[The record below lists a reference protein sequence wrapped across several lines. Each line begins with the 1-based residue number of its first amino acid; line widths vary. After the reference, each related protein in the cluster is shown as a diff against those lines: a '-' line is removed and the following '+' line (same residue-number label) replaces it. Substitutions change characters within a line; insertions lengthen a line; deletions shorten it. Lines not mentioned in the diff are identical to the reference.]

1 MAVPY
6 TRRMLTQRIWKH
18 VSNGFPTDSYS
29 TSTNEIN
36 LYIDASIAYQIKGLA
51 YENAK
56 VDGTLVVPEGFLMTS
71 QLTGLKQDL
80 NTGYWTVALP
90 QPPLSL
96 PLGYSITQVYFVNRQ
111 SKRQN
116 AYPLKVKRAAYR
128 DNMPKPQGVLYQI
141 ENGTLILQATNNF
154 PLSEQTCF
162 VQMPINRGT
171 DLDAPMNIS
180 DDIIEAVFNDVVMQL
195 TKRYAEPKDIIKDN
209 IGAGNNTQK
218 NP

>member
-1 MAVPY
+1 MAIPY
-6 TRRMLTQRIWKH
+6 NRLQLIQRIRKH
-18 VSNGFPTDSYS
+18 VNDGFPNDSFA
-29 TSTNEIN
+29 TSDNEIS
-36 LYIDASIAYQIKGLA
+36 LYIDTSIAYQIKGLA

-128 DNMPKPQGVLYQI
+128 DNMPKPQGVLYQV

-162 VQMPINRGT
+162 VQMPINRAT
-171 DLDAPMNIS
+171 DLSAPMNLP
-180 DDIIEAVFNDVVMQL
+180 DDVINNVFNDVVMQL
-195 TKRYAEPKDIIKDN
+195 TKRYAEPKDIIKDD